1 MLKGSADG
9 FMHFVSSI
17 NGACWQYMC
26 RQQYNFVHLVQNDA
40 AASWDCLAT
49 VLSAHLPSRASPA
62 ARCCCS
68 SRSAQLRSGGV
79 LLPRGGAAA
88 PPPPQVV
95 HRAQRRIPL
104 LQTEN

>member
-17 NGACWQYMC
+17 NGACWQCMR

-68 SRSAQLRSGGV
+68 SRSALLRCC
-79 LLPRGGAAA
+79 A
-88 PPPPQVV
+88 
-95 HRAQRRIPL
+95 RRSCIERSAESRSCKQKTSL
-104 LQTEN
+104 FIL

>member
-17 NGACWQYMC
+17 NGACWQCMR

-68 SRSAQLRSGGV
+68 SWSAQLRSC
-79 LLPRGGAAA
+79 A
-88 PPPPQVV
+88 
-95 HRAQRRIPL
+95 RRSCIERSAESRSCKQKTSL
-104 LQTEN
+104 FIL

>member
-17 NGACWQYMC
+17 NGACWQCMR

-68 SRSAQLRSGGV
+68 SRSAQLRTAESRSCKQKTS
-79 LLPRGGAAA
+79 LFIL
-88 PPPPQVV
+88 
-95 HRAQRRIPL
+95 
-104 LQTEN
+104 

>member
-17 NGACWQYMC
+17 NGACWQCMR

-68 SRSAQLRSGGV
+68 SRSGGGRGGGRRAGRGAAAQLR
-79 LLPRGGAAA
+79 
-88 PPPPQVV
+88 PQVV

>member
-62 ARCCCS
+62 ARWGCS
-68 SRSAQLRSGGV
+68 RRSAPGRRAARRSCIERSAESRSCKQKTSLFI
-79 LLPRGGAAA
+79 L
-88 PPPPQVV
+88 
-95 HRAQRRIPL
+95 
-104 LQTEN
+104 